1 MLWDILGF
9 LIFGLIVGLVARAIR
24 PGKQALTTGQTLG
37 LGVVGSLIGGA
48 VASLIG
54 TGDFF
59 ELDFLGAVV
68 AIVSA
73 VVLLGVVSGSR
84 R

>member
-1 MLWDILGF
+1 MLWNILGF
-9 LIFGLIVGLVARAIR
+9 LIFGLIVGLVARALK
-24 PGKQALTTGQTLG
+24 PGRQALTTGQTLG
-37 LGVVGSLIGGA
+37 VGVVGSLIGGA

-54 TGDFF
+54 FGTFF
-59 ELDFLGAVV
+59 ELNILGAVV

-73 VVLLGVVSGSR
+73 VVLLGAVSGTR